1 MLILVINMQNIKVV
15 SKYYYCIR
23 SIGGT
28 QTKFNIDNIGY
39 ILYIVNGEA
48 QHFKVLPPIEK

>member
-1 MLILVINMQNIKVV
+1 MQNIKVV

-39 ILYIVNGEA
+39 ILYTVNGET